1 MDNKHKNFLTYI
13 NKPISREATLIL
25 YDANN
30 IKYEKC
36 ELYSDFTQSL
46 LRLIFNTYL
55 GDDVTNLEQQNKHFK
70 WCWDKNI
77 DNFKKEGIDFESLKL
92 YNYFLEFTLV
102 VFYSAIDK
110 KNQDYTDKQLLR
122 IWYNIFDYNKVK
134 TSSDIDT
141 LVEIYLLFE
150 HTLHPINK

>member
-102 VFYSAIDK
+102 VFYSVIDK

>member
-1 MDNKHKNFLTYI
+1 MDNKHKSFLTYI
-13 NKPISREATLIL
+13 NKPISREATIIL

-36 ELYSDFTQSL
+36 ELYGDFTQSL

-77 DNFKKEGIDFESLKL
+77 DNFKKEGIDFESPKL
-92 YNYFLEFTLV
+92 YNYFLESTLV

-110 KNQDYTDKQLLR
+110 KNQDYTDKELLK
-122 IWYNIFDYNKVK
+122 IWYGIFDYNKIK

-150 HTLHPINK
+150 HTLQPINK